1 MGALS
6 LTVPGSTGFGIADPR
21 GDAPDEPASILM
33 LLIMAAVFMGT
44 ALTIRDLVGERP
56 IFRREQAVGLSTSA
70 YLGAKVAVFCV
81 FAIVQSVIA
90 TTITILGKGA
100 PTRPAL
106 LLGNA
111 TLELYVAIAATCMA
125 SAMLGLVL
133 SSLARSSEQIMP
145 LLVVSLMMQVVLCGG
160 MVPVTNRIGLDQL
173 SWTVPSRWG
182 YAASGSTVDLWTVV
196 PGEIVPK
203 DSHFKH
209 TAGTWLFDMGMLA
222 VLSVIYAGFVWWRSR
237 LKRH

>member
-1 MGALS
+1 
-6 LTVPGSTGFGIADPR
+6 
-21 GDAPDEPASILM
+21 
-33 LLIMAAVFMGT
+33 
-44 ALTIRDLVGERP
+44 
-56 IFRREQAVGLSTSA
+56 
-70 YLGAKVAVFCV
+70 
-81 FAIVQSVIA
+81 
-90 TTITILGKGA
+90 
-100 PTRPAL
+100 
-106 LLGNA
+106 
-111 TLELYVAIAATCMA
+111 LELYVAIAATCVA

-182 YAASGSTVDLWTVV
+182 YAASASTVDLWTVV
-196 PGEIVPK
+196 PGEISPK